1 VKSDFFS
8 TPAPLIHRA
17 SRLLARKGDARMKAL
32 GLAMAQV
39 PVLTAL
45 KEDGAGLTQKE
56 LAAFAQIEQPT
67 MAQLLARM
75 ERDGLVRRLPDP
87 ADKRS
92 SLIMLTSKASA
103 RLQDA
108 RAVLFRGGNEALS
121 GLTEREIATL
131 TRLLK
136 HVVRN
141 LVQTGESLD

>member
-1 VKSDFFS
+1 
-8 TPAPLIHRA
+8 
-17 SRLLARKGDARMKAL
+17 
-32 GLAMAQV
+32 MAQV

-45 KEDGAGLTQKE
+45 KEDRAALTQKE

-75 ERDGLVRRLPDP
+75 ERDGLIRRLPDP

-103 RLQDA
+103 QLEDA

-141 LVQTGESLD
+141 LEQTGESVE